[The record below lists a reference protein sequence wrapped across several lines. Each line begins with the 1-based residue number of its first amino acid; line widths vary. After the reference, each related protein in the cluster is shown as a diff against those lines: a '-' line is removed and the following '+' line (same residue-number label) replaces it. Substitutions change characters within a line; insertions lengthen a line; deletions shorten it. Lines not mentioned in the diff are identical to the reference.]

1 MLPEIHQSWFFQQ
14 PPGKVWEYLTK
25 AELLET
31 WLAKTDFLPIQN
43 HPFQFS
49 SPYGNDTTGEVL
61 EIKPEK
67 LLSYSWQ
74 KNSALDNKPFR
85 SVVTWTLMPKD
96 DGTELNLEHSG
107 FVAKEDLDSHASGWN
122 ECLKLMSD
130 LLGEG

>member
-1 MLPEIHQSWFFQQ
+1 MLPEIHQSWFFAQ
-14 PPGKVWEYLTK
+14 PTAKVWEYLTK

-49 SPYGNDTTGEVL
+49 SPLGNDATGEVL
-61 EIKPEK
+61 EIKPK
-67 LLSYSWQ
+67 QLLSYSWQ

-85 SVVTWTLMPKD
+85 SVVTWTLVPKD

-107 FVAKEDLDSHASGWN
+107 FVAKEDVDLHASGWH

-130 LLGEG
+130 LLA

>member
-1 MLPEIHQSWFFQQ
+1 MLQEIHQSWHFPQ
-14 PPGKVWEYLTK
+14 PPEKVWEYLTK

-31 WLAKTDFLPIQN
+31 WLGKTDFLPVQN
-43 HPFQFS
+43 HAFQIS
-49 SPYGNDTTGEVL
+49 SPTGNNATGEVL
-61 EIKPEK
+61 EIKPKK

-85 SVVTWTLMPKD
+85 SIVTWTLLPKD
-96 DGTELNLEHSG
+96 DGMELNLEHSG
-107 FVAKEDLDSHASGWN
+107 FVAKEDVESHTSGWN